1 MSVDQI
7 IVTVQMKIW
16 NYFSQNTAIIVPC
29 KLAALL
35 LFSFVSDLNCL
46 QSLNMSTHL
55 CYKNNFVV
63 KLLKK
68 YAKQRVV
75 ILTVFM
81 RTFSFNLPLYF
92 AAAE

>member
-1 MSVDQI
+1 ML
-7 IVTVQMKIW
+7 K
-16 NYFSQNTAIIVPC
+16 
-29 KLAALL
+29 
-35 LFSFVSDLNCL
+35 
-46 QSLNMSTHL
+46 HL

-75 ILTVFM
+75 ILTVFI

>member
-1 MSVDQI
+1 MS
-7 IVTVQMKIW
+7 K
-16 NYFSQNTAIIVPC
+16 
-29 KLAALL
+29 
-35 LFSFVSDLNCL
+35 
-46 QSLNMSTHL
+46 HL
-55 CYKNNFVV
+55 CYKSSFVII
-63 KLLKK
+63 LLKK